1 MIINGNIE
9 INDINKNYEAIKKG
23 ILKLLMTSL
32 MILKF

>member
-9 INDINKNYEAIKKG
+9 INDININYEAIKNK

-32 MILKF
+32 MILKI